1 MDKKLQSM
9 LTKEVKEVLTNV
21 FLSTDKLTYLFARIY
36 TKNNELSPKERFM
49 LADIKFSKFLVKDE
63 LGKLEGLVVSKDR
76 LYIRT
81 SGWLSNLTVTYY
93 EGSNEL
99 LLGTRKLFNS
109 QKYESTLGKILLS
122 ERTSAELDSIVLNK
136 RPLYVEE
143 QI

>member
-1 MDKKLQSM
+1 
-9 LTKEVKEVLTNV
+9 
-21 FLSTDKLTYLFARIY
+21 
-36 TKNNELSPKERFM
+36 M